1 MTGPNRLTFA
11 TQEPILASFRD
22 FHFMNRQH
30 VSRRQ
35 FINTTL
41 TTAAVAGATW
51 FDVPQILAASGKKAA
66 LNKYGGFPMGIQSY
80 SLRGFGVDGAIEQ
93 THKLGLHFIE
103 FFGAHFPIT
112 KDKIKIDE
120 MNKKLA
126 KYDMTIS
133 AHGVNGFGAD
143 HDKNEVV
150 FQFAKMAGIKN
161 ISANPTPNSFDSLD
175 KLVAKYD
182 IRISIHNHGPGAL
195 YDKIDDGLKAV
206 KGHDKRIGFC
216 ADLGHYIRSAEDP
229 VEVIHKLGERLYG
242 IHLKDFAEQKKRTHG
257 VILGKGHL
265 DVPGVFKALRKVKFP
280 ADGALSLEYEETPN
294 DHPKLLADIGECLA
308 IAAEGAQKTKQG

>member
-1 MTGPNRLTFA
+1 ML
-11 TQEPILASFRD
+11 
-22 FHFMNRQH
+22 MNKRH
-30 VSRRQ
+30 ITRRR

-41 TTAAVAGATW
+41 TTAAAAGATW
-51 FDVPQILAASGKKAA
+51 FDVPQILAAKGKKAA
-66 LNKYGGFPMGIQSY
+66 MKKYGGFPMGIQSF
-80 SLRGFGVDGAIEQ
+80 SLRGFGVDGAMEQ
-93 THKLGLHFIE
+93 TNKLGLHFIE

-112 KDKIKIDE
+112 KDKIKIEE

-133 AHGVNGFGAD
+133 AHGVNGFGSD
-143 HDKNEVV
+143 HAKNEVT

-161 ISANPTPNSFDSLD
+161 ISANPSPDSFDSLD

-182 IRISIHNHGPGAL
+182 IRIAIHNHGPGAL

-216 ADLGHYIRSAEDP
+216 ADLGHYIRSSEDP
-229 VEVIHKLGERLYG
+229 VEVIHKLGDRLYG

-257 VILGKGHL
+257 VIIGKGHL
-265 DVPGVFKALRKVKFP
+265 DVSGVFKALKKVKFP

-294 DHPKLLADIGECLA
+294 DHPKLLGDIRECLA
-308 IAAEGAQKTKQG
+308 IAAEGAQKAAKG